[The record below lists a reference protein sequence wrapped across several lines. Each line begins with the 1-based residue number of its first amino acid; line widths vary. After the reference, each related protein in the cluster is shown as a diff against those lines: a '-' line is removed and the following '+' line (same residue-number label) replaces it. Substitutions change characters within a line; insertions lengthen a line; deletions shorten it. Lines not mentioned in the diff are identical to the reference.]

1 MLAAARSSRERLLCW
16 NGQRGLRQGIIG
28 RVTSALGVGRG
39 GLAGA
44 ELEGWE
50 GAWLLAVVSV
60 AVPSLGRESNLL
72 RLD

>member
-16 NGQRGLRQGIIG
+16 DGQQGLRQGIIG

-39 GLAGA
+39 DLAGA
-44 ELEGWE
+44 KLEGWE

-60 AVPSLGRESNLL
+60 AAQVRGERVTC
-72 RLD
+72 